1 MSNGGGC
8 YLNTSHMAKMEFS
21 RFAGEDVE
29 GWIYHCQQFFKF
41 DVTLEESKV
50 KLASIHLEG
59 KVLQW
64 HQVFLL

>member
-1 MSNGGGC
+1 
-8 YLNTSHMAKMEFS
+8 MAKMEFS